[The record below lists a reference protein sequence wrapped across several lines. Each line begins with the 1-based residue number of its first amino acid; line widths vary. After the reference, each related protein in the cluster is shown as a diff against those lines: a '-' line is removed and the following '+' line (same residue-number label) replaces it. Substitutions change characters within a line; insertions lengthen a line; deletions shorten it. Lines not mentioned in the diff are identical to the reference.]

1 MKTQF
6 LPPIK
11 RYMNAIER
19 RLRLPWRERARVMS
33 DLMSTVSA
41 RHEAGESYEEIMEE
55 MGTPQ
60 QVADQFNRE
69 MTAPAGSRLRFLFL
83 GLLVLLVLGCL
94 VQAVYWNG
102 FASGLSRLIS
112 SEEVQIQVT
121 QQENASIGIIGGA
134 GGPTAI
140 FVASK
145 QPHLLD
151 LLTFSPLGTGLA
163 LAGAYLLAR
172 AGRGGSPRI
181 YRLSALLGG
190 GGLAVFLWGFG
201 WQVHTLLGA
210 GAATLWGILS
220 LFLSPAFWL
229 SLGVLIV
236 ALRRRHPRS

>member
-19 RLRLPWRERARVMS
+19 RLRLPWRERTRVMS

-94 VQAVYWNG
+94 VQAVC
-102 FASGLSRLIS
+102 R
-112 SEEVQIQVT
+112 
-121 QQENASIGIIGGA
+121 
-134 GGPTAI
+134 
-140 FVASK
+140 
-145 QPHLLD
+145 
-151 LLTFSPLGTGLA
+151 
-163 LAGAYLLAR
+163 
-172 AGRGGSPRI
+172 
-181 YRLSALLGG
+181 
-190 GGLAVFLWGFG
+190 
-201 WQVHTLLGA
+201 
-210 GAATLWGILS
+210 
-220 LFLSPAFWL
+220 
-229 SLGVLIV
+229 
-236 ALRRRHPRS
+236 